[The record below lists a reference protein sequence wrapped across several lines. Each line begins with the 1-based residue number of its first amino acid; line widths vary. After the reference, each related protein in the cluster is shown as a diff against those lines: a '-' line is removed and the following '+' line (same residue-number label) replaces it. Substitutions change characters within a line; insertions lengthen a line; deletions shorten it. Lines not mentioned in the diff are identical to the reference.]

1 MTKQHDY
8 LDKGS
13 FFKKEKKKHL
23 QTKPSYI
30 RFAFKPFERIKCRRQ
45 RKLSGNLNR
54 GEKEKKRKRTKTNTK
69 ESRGV
74 NNFKNEHNIA

>member
-1 MTKQHDY
+1 MTKQQDY

-54 GEKEKKRKRTKTNTK
+54 GEKEKNVK
-69 ESRGV
+69 EQRQTPKKVEG
-74 NNFKNEHNIA
+74 